1 MPRDVGYTKL
11 RTSAQTKNISKE
23 TKQLSVFM
31 VMNTIWFLNTIVDN
45 VNEFTLALKV
55 HQFSQDHA

>member
-23 TKQLSVFM
+23 TKQLSLFM
-31 VMNTIWFLNTIVDN
+31 VMNTIWFLNTIVD
-45 VNEFTLALKV
+45 K
-55 HQFSQDHA
+55 